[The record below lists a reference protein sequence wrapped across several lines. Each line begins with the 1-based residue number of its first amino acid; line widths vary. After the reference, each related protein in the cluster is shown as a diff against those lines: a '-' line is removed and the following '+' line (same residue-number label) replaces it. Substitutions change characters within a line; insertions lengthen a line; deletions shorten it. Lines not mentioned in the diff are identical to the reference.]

1 LSWRNRSVPTVAGD
15 KRRKW
20 KHRAAAEYSGNKKPL
35 EINGMLLDFSPFAEE
50 QQGEGVRFVV
60 RSPGGDGGVG

>member
-15 KRRKW
+15 KRRKS

-60 RSPGGDGGVG
+60 RSSGGDGGVC